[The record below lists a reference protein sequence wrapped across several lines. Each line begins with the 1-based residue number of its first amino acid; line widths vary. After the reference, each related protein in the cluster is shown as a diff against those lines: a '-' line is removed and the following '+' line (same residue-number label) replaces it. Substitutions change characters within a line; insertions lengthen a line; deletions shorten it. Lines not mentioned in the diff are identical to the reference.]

1 MRILNL
7 NKRKKMKMVS
17 LETQKK
23 LSSVLFEEKIKKNF
37 VGDWLSQQQDV
48 CI

>member
-17 LETQKK
+17 LETQKNCQVFYLKRK
-23 LSSVLFEEKIKKNF
+23 LKKILL
-37 VGDWLSQQQDV
+37 G
-48 CI
+48 IG